1 MNIRKIMNIFRGNN
15 SNATVNID
23 GHSYS
28 GQTVSITNGKVVID
42 GVVQEQSLIGPIS
55 IVVNGS
61 VDRIDSA
68 SGDVTVMEGCGDVK
82 TMSGDVTCRGN
93 VTGRIETMS
102 GDVHVTGH
110 IGGSVETMSGD
121 IIQSRE

>member
-28 GQTVSITNGKVVID
+28 GQNVSINNGKVVID
-42 GVVQEQSLIGPIS
+42 GVVQEQSLIGPVTV
-55 IVVNGS
+55 IVTGDIESLASGSGNVDVTGNCGS
-61 VDRIDSA
+61 VSTM
-68 SGDVTVMEGCGDVK
+68 SGDFTGRGNVTGNVK
-82 TMSGDVTCRGN
+82 TMSGDVR
-93 VTGRIETMS
+93 
-102 GDVHVTGH
+102 VTGH
-110 IGGSVETMSGD
+110 IGGDVETMSGD